1 MKNIVKL
8 LLLNLLITSAL
19 FSKDLEKVT
28 LQFQWLDQFQ
38 FAGYYM
44 AKEKGFYKDVGLDVK
59 FKKYNNSIKPIE
71 EVMKKR
77 ATYGIGRSSLIVDKS
92 NGNNIKLLA
101 AIFQSS
107 PLILLATKKSGI
119 KTIKDFKGKRIM
131 NTFDSI
137 EAVSYNT
144 MMSKYNISINDMK
157 TLKHSFDINDLI
169 DEKTDLMASYI
180 SNEPFLLKKKGVEYK
195 IFDPKNYGFDFYSD
209 ILFTSQDEIDNHRQR
224 AINFTVASINGWKY
238 AFLHIDETVELIMK
252 KYNSQNKSKK
262 ALIYEGKKLKELAY
276 YRTQNLGLIDKYKLQ
291 KIYDM
296 YNVMGFIKKTIKIDD
311 LILDEE
317 LKKINLNKEERAYLD
332 NHKVLKVD
340 NEKDLKPFNYNEN
353 GEVKGFSVDYMNLL
367 AHKLDVKIKYISGPR
382 WSDFIDMIQTPKL
395 DIISNIVKTKKREE
409 KILFT
414 DKFYTLLNAIYIN
427 KKNKNIHTLNDLKY
441 KTIAIE
447 KDFYMQ
453 EFLAKNYPKIK
464 QIVVYKQVE
473 ALNLLSLGKVDAV
486 VGEKI
491 ILDNIIQNLG
501 IVDVIPISFVKDLGA
516 SIDLRLGVSKKD
528 KILRDILQKAKDSV
542 TKNEMKNLK
551 QKWFGFNNLTLEKS
565 INLTQKEKKHL
576 EELKEI
582 KMCVDPSWMPFEA
595 IENGT
600 HVGISA
606 DYFKIFQKQISIP
619 ISLVVTKDWIESL
632 KFAKQRKC
640 DILSFAM
647 ETIERKKYM
656 NFTPTYFETPLVLVT
671 KKNVPFITNFN
682 QLDKQKIGMP
692 KGYALFEVLRK
703 KYPNLNIVEVKNIDD
718 GLDKVA
724 SGKIFAYIG
733 SSISVGYKL
742 KTQYIG
748 EFQISGKFDEKWKL
762 SVGVRNDDVML
773 LNIFKKIVNNLRQ
786 EQKNKI
792 LNSWTFEVKKVED
805 YTLALQI
812 LLIFIIVTLLFL
824 YIYLKLKKYNEK
836 LKESNQIIK
845 EKESSLA
852 LLNATLADKIKIA
865 TSELEKAQKI
875 SKIGSWKVI
884 RKNKEV
890 ICSDE
895 TYKIFGFKKQK
906 VFLKPKDFLNKIDT
920 NEVDRVMKVLKN
932 HLVDKK
938 PYLISYK
945 ILLEDGTF
953 KYIEERGETL
963 FENDTPLETFGTI
976 QDITQQRLNT
986 IAIKEKDEQLFA
998 QSRLAQMGEMLN
1010 MIAHQWRQPLT
1021 AIGATTSSLKFS
1033 IMFDSI
1039 DVKKFEKELTLI
1051 ETFTEHL
1058 SETIEDFRNFFK
1070 ESKEKKLVTL
1080 ESIID
1085 ETLSIVIASIKN
1097 KNIRIIKNF
1106 NCNKELVTYSSELK
1120 QVILNIVKNAEDAL
1134 LECDIDDKIIEINTF
1149 SFGKEMVITIKDNAG
1164 GIPNEIIENIFDPYF
1179 STKKEKDGTGLGLY
1193 MSRTIVEKH
1202 CAGYLNVSNG
1212 KNGAIFM
1219 IGLRSIDEE

>member
-1 MKNIVKL
+1 MKNILKL
-8 LLLNLLITSAL
+8 LLFSLLIISAL

-59 FKKYNNSIKPIE
+59 FKKYNNNIKPIE
-71 EVMKKR
+71 EVIKKR

-92 NGNNIKLLA
+92 NGKHIKLLA

-137 EAVSYNT
+137 EAVSYNA
-144 MMSKYNISINDMK
+144 MMSKYNISIDDMK
-157 TLKHSFDINDLI
+157 ILKHSFDINDLI
-169 DEKTDLMASYI
+169 DGKTDLMASYI
-180 SNEPFLLKKKGVEYK
+180 SNEPFLLKQKGVEYK
-195 IFDPKNYGFDFYSD
+195 IFDPRNYGFDFYSD
-209 ILFTSQDEIDNHRQR
+209 ILFTSQYEIDNHKQR
-224 AINFTVASINGWKY
+224 AINFKDASIKGWEY
-238 AFLHIDETVELIMK
+238 AFLHIDETAELIMK
-252 KYNSQNKSKK
+252 KYNSQKKSKK

-276 YRTQNLGLIDKYKLQ
+276 YKTQNIGVLNESKLQ
-291 KIYDM
+291 RIYDM
-296 YNVMGFIKKTIKIDD
+296 YNVMGFIKKTIEIDD
-311 LILDEE
+311 LVFYVE
-317 LKKINLNKEERAYLD
+317 LQKINLNKEERAYLD

-340 NEKDLKPFNYNEN
+340 NEKDLRPFNYNEN
-353 GEVKGFSVDYMNLL
+353 GEVKGFSIDYMNLL
-367 AHKLDVKIKYISGPR
+367 ANKLDVKIKYISGPR
-382 WSDFIDMIQTPKL
+382 WSDFIDMLQTSKL
-395 DIISNIVKTKKREE
+395 DVISNIVKTKTRE
-409 KILFT
+409 KNILFT

-427 KKNKNIHTLNDLKY
+427 KKNKTIHTLNDLTH

-447 KDFYMQ
+447 KGFYMQ

-464 QIVVYKQVE
+464 QIVVYNQIE
-473 ALNLLSLGKVDAV
+473 ALSLLSLGKVDAV

-491 ILDNIIQNLG
+491 ILDNIIQSRG
-501 IVDVIPISFVKDLGA
+501 IVDVVPINFVKDLGA
-516 SIDLRLGVSKKD
+516 SIDLSLGVSKKD
-528 KILRDILQKAKDSV
+528 KILRDILQKAKDSI

-551 QKWFGFNNLTLEKS
+551 QKWFGFDNIILDNS
-565 INLTQKEKKHL
+565 INFTKKEKKHL

-595 IENGT
+595 IKNGK

-606 DYFKIFQKQISIP
+606 DYFKIFQKQINIP
-619 ISLVVTKDWIESL
+619 INLVLTNSWTESL
-632 KFAKQRKC
+632 EFAKQRKC

-656 NFTPTYFETPLVLVT
+656 DFTPAYFETPLVLVT
-671 KKNVPFITNFN
+671 KKNVSFIIDFN

-724 SGKIFAYIG
+724 SGEIFACIG
-733 SSISVGYKL
+733 SSIGTGYQL
-742 KTQYIG
+742 KTNYIG
-748 EFQISGKFDEKWKL
+748 TFQISGKFDKKWKL
-762 SVGVRNDDVML
+762 SVGVRNDDPIL
-773 LNIFKKIVNNLRQ
+773 LEIFKKIVNNLRQ

-792 LNSWTFEVKKVED
+792 LNSWTFEVKKVKD

-812 LLIFIIVTLLFL
+812 LAIFIIAILLFL
-824 YIYLKLKKYNEK
+824 YIYLKLKKYNDK

-875 SKIGSWKVI
+875 SKIGLWKFI
-884 RKNKEV
+884 RKDKEV

-895 TYKIFGFKKQK
+895 IYEIFGFKKQK
-906 VFLKPKDFLNKIDT
+906 CCLKPKDFLNRISFDDID
-920 NEVDRVMKVLKN
+920 EVRRNINN

-938 PYLISYK
+938 PYLITYK
-945 ILLEDGTF
+945 IVLGDHDV
-953 KYIEERGETL
+953 KYIEERGETY
-963 FENDTPLETFGTI
+963 FDNGTPIETFGTI
-976 QDITQQRLNT
+976 QDITEQKLKD

-1051 ETFTEHL
+1051 ENFTEHL

-1070 ESKEKKLVTL
+1070 ESKEKKSVTL

-1097 KNIRIIKNF
+1097 KNIRIITNF

-1134 LECDIDDKIIEINTF
+1134 LECDIEDKIIEINTF

-1164 GIPNEIIENIFDPYF
+1164 GIPKEIIENIFDPYF
-1179 STKKEKDGTGLGLY
+1179 STKKKKDGTGLGLY
-1193 MSRTIVEKH
+1193 MSKTIIEKH
-1202 CAGYLNVSNG
+1202 CSGYLGVSNE
-1212 KNGAIFM
+1212 KNGVIFS
-1219 IGLRSIDEE
+1219 IKLSSIDKE